1 MVRESSSDIHCIQT
15 KVLIGNIHRVSL
27 KCIDNNKNRLHH
39 RELRSIIFRKGT
51 HILSYSKTLSVG
63 LVWGL
68 FEICQAFPSED
79 EQHRV
84 AFLMT
89 LDLYPGFK

>member
-1 MVRESSSDIHCIQT
+1 MYRQYQEQTTSSGVTFHCLSQ
-15 KVLIGNIHRVSL
+15 R
-27 KCIDNNKNRLHH
+27 
-39 RELRSIIFRKGT
+39 T
-51 HILSYSKTLSVG
+51 HILLSYSKTLSVG